1 MKKIIALFI
10 CISAFISGICIMHV
24 YSSEEFD
31 NTEFIVHT
39 PQPTPKIDYT
49 TENGIKFYC
58 EDYND
63 GVKMNIKKV
72 FTDNVII
79 PETIDGKTVLA
90 VKILVQGG
98 AADALQFESI
108 YFPDTV
114 ESVEHLAHNKKL
126 TSVHLPANL
135 INLDD
140 YLFYDCAAL
149 ESVEIPEGITKIG
162 QYAFGKCTSLK
173 SVTLPEGLITIG
185 ERAFY
190 DSGIESIKIPS
201 TVVKIDNDAFHVCRN
216 LKSANI
222 PSGVTYIGDSAFGQA
237 AIPSVTIPDGI
248 EYIGKYAFSNCFNLT
263 EVNGLS
269 KTDMIRYWDSFS
281 ATPWRDSLK
290 LDDPFLVDTDGTLIA
305 YAGDDSNIVIPDT
318 VKIIGENACSYNN
331 NIKHVTIPDSV
342 TKISTA
348 AFAYCR
354 NITEITIPASVTKIE
369 RFAFSNCNQL
379 KNVTFEASDTPVEVS
394 DIAFQNT
401 LISHD
406 TLIRNGRKFRNESVV
421 FKQTVFDPDYLP
433 APDYN
438 STEAPTATNTPE
450 PTAIPTNA
458 PTPTPTPKPTAVPET
473 EIKELTI
480 TSTAENIS
488 VSTDGKKIK
497 FDDAQPFIDE
507 NGRTQIPIR
516 AVAEAMNCTV
526 EWDDATQTATI
537 SNDSRTV
544 IIKIGNEN
552 MQAGKNI
559 ITMDTAAQI
568 INNRTY
574 IPVRFVGEALGM
586 KVNWESL

>member
-1 MKKIIALFI
+1 MKKLLALFI
-10 CISAFISGICIMHV
+10 SIATLFSGICIMHA
-24 YSSEEFD
+24 YGSEQFD
-31 NTEFIVHT
+31 NTEFIVST

-49 TENGIKFYC
+49 TENGLKFYC

-72 FTDNVII
+72 FSDNVII

-135 INLDD
+135 MNLDD

-149 ESVEIPEGITKIG
+149 ESVEIPEGITKIS
-162 QYAFGKCTSLK
+162 QYAFGKCKSLK

-201 TVVKIDNDAFHVCRN
+201 TVVKIDNNAFHVCRN

-222 PSGVTYIGDSAFGQA
+222 PSGVTYIGDSAFAQA
-237 AIPSVTIPDGI
+237 AIPSVTIPDGV

-281 ATPWRDSLK
+281 STPWRDSLK
-290 LDDPFLVDTDGTLIA
+290 LDDPFLVDTDGTLVA
-305 YAGDDSNIVIPDT
+305 YAGDDSNVVIPDT
-318 VKIIGENACSYNN
+318 VKIIGEYACSYNN
-331 NIKHVTIPDSV
+331 NIKQVTIPDSV
-342 TKISTA
+342 TKISKA
-348 AFAYCR
+348 AFAYCH

-369 RFAFSNCNQL
+369 QYAFSNCTQL
-379 KNVTFEASDTPVEVS
+379 KNVTFEASDIAVEVS
-394 DIAFQNT
+394 DLAFQFT
-401 LISHD
+401 LISND
-406 TLIRNGRKFRNESVV
+406 TLIRNGRKFGNQSVV
-421 FKQTVFDPDYLP
+421 FKQTVFDPEYLP
-433 APDYN
+433 EPVYN

-450 PTAIPTNA
+450 PTTA
-458 PTPTPTPKPTAVPET
+458 PTTAPKQTPTPKATAVPEA
-473 EIKELTI
+473 EIKELTV
-480 TSTAENIS
+480 TSTNENIF
-488 VSTDGKKIK
+488 VTADGKKIE
-497 FDDAQPFIDE
+497 FGDAQPFIDE
-507 NGRTQIPIR
+507 NGRTQIPVR
-516 AVAEAMNCTV
+516 AVAETLGCTV
-526 EWDDATQTATI
+526 DWDNETQTAAL
-537 SNDSRTV
+537 SKDGRMV
-544 IIKIGNEN
+544 IIKIGNAN

-568 INNRTY
+568 VNERTY

-586 KVNWESL
+586 KINWESK